1 MAIDN
6 IGGKPNVN
14 ANNNASSAKNAAQ
27 ANAEQIQNSA
37 NVKQQAQNVSARA
50 DTVAL
55 SSSAQRVAQAS
66 NNNSQTQDVDQKKIQ
81 EIKKALKD
89 GVYNVDPEKLAAKII
104 AFEEAFDQ

>member
-6 IGGKPNVN
+6 VGGKPNVN
-14 ANNNASSAKNAAQ
+14 ANNAASSAKNAAK
-27 ANAEQIQNSA
+27 ANAEQLQQTA
-37 NVKQQAQNVSARA
+37 NIRQQASNASARA

-55 SSSAQRVAQAS
+55 STSAQRVAQATS
-66 NNNSQTQDVDQKKIQ
+66 GNSQTQEVDQKKIQ

-104 AFEEAFDQ
+104 AFEEAFDD